1 MNPVYAVDIGTQ
13 TPMGTGRS
21 ISQVFPSLSSLVSVI
36 LKNSL
41 TIAGIILLG
50 LLIFGG
56 LMFIIGAGSSDSKK
70 SAQGKAMVTDALI
83 GFVVVATAYFIV
95 QIVEVTTGV
104 KILNS
109 GL

>member
-1 MNPVYAVDIGTQ
+1 MNLVYAVDIGSQ

-21 ISQVFPSLSSLVSVI
+21 ISQVFPTFSSLVSVI
-36 LKNSL
+36 VKNSL
-41 TIAGIILLG
+41 TVVGILLLC

-70 SAQGKAMVTDALI
+70 SAQGKTMVTDALI
-83 GFVVVATAYFIV
+83 GFFVVITAYFIV
-95 QIVEVTTGV
+95 QIVETITGI